1 MGAAAFGTNRH
12 FIDFQVN
19 VTTVKTNDAWAGQ
32 GIGIELASTVGFDL
46 MGGFW
51 DVDDVR
57 LTESLLANSSFE
69 SPESDFASPPMD
81 GWQKAPKPVWY
92 DESGGFFWDQLM
104 GQFLNPAPD
113 DPSRTDNMDGK
124 QAAWLFAVP
133 QVAIFQ
139 DYLSIGG
146 TNTTP
151 THDFTA
157 QFEVG
162 KSYLLTAGVN
172 GGGCG
177 MSNGATLEL
186 SFYYRDAASN
196 KVSVAATTI
205 TNRPMLFPPDKKHF
219 TDFTVQVPTVT
230 GHEPW
235 AGRHMGVQIASTVGF
250 DKMGGFW
257 DVDNVRLHAVEDL
270 VMKKP
275 EITGGQF
282 QFTLQSA
289 RGRYEVLASPNI
301 ALPSAQWPSL
311 GTLTN
316 FTGSIPV
323 TDTNTSLG
331 RRFYQVRSSP

>member
-1 MGAAAFGTNRH
+1 
-12 FIDFQVN
+12 
-19 VTTVKTNDAWAGQ
+19 
-32 GIGIELASTVGFDL
+32 
-46 MGGFW
+46 
-51 DVDDVR
+51 
-57 LTESLLANSSFE
+57 
-69 SPESDFASPPMD
+69 
-81 GWQKAPKPVWY
+81 
-92 DESGGFFWDQLM
+92 
-104 GQFLNPAPD
+104 
-113 DPSRTDNMDGK
+113 
-124 QAAWLFAVP
+124 
-133 QVAIFQ
+133 
-139 DYLSIGG
+139 
-146 TNTTP
+146 
-151 THDFTA
+151 
-157 QFEVG
+157 
-162 KSYLLTAGVN
+162 
-172 GGGCG
+172 
-177 MSNGATLEL
+177 
-186 SFYYRDAASN
+186 
-196 KVSVAATTI
+196 
-205 TNRPMLFPPDKKHF
+205 MLFPPDKKHF

-230 GHEPW
+230 GREPW